1 MKPEAARELI
11 VALVGHGFDRQD
23 LMEMGGAELQWWA
36 TGLKRHNA
44 KIAKARKEAEKNQ
57 KPKRKG
63 KKPKRKR

>member
-1 MKPEAARELI
+1 MKPDAARELI

-44 KIAKARKEAEKNQ
+44 KIAKAQKEAQKNQ
-57 KPKRKG
+57 KPK
-63 KKPKRKR
+63 KKPKRKRR